1 MDCHDCKTIVLEIN
15 ENGVKNIHCHICEHV
30 FVVNTFILWH
40 PDTLEGCHHEC
51 GIKFH
56 QPGVGRLIE
65 SEPLEIRLRKRKERK
80 QKQTF
85 RPIIED
91 SEVGTSD
98 SDDADNYFI
107 HES

>member
-15 ENGVKNIHCHICEHV
+15 ENGVKNIHCHICGHV

-65 SEPLEIRLRKRKERK
+65 GNYYPYVRNQR
-80 QKQTF
+80 KQTF

-98 SDDADNYFI
+98 SDDTDNYFI